1 MATMTT
7 NVSKQGKKRSSARA
21 THPIAKRLEQVRK
34 RYGIRSIR
42 AFWQK
47 LVEEGGVDVTYAGA
61 RFYHT
66 SREAPVS
73 YLEGVTKAFPEVRM
87 DWLTTGRGEMTEA
100 EEEAARK
107 SRSYEWQTDG
117 WLPREPME
125 LLIQGFPELGSAS
138 TALSHLVFALATD
151 IMLRERDQ
159 QAVDDVGEAFI
170 VTTGQRIRRLLYA
183 PFHSTSKSMPH
194 PDIRDPA
201 FERYAVAALHALSLA
216 VDIGTTTED

>member
-1 MATMTT
+1 MTT
-7 NVSKQGKKRSSARA
+7 NVSKQGRKRSSARA

-100 EEEAARK
+100 EEEAAR
-107 SRSYEWQTDG
+107 RSYEWDTAE
-117 WLPREPME
+117 WLPREPMQ
-125 LLIQGFPELGSAS
+125 LLKEGFPELDSAS
-138 TALSHLVFALATD
+138 TPVAHLVFSLATD
-151 IMLRERDQ
+151 IVLR
-159 QAVDDVGEAFI
+159 QAAHEGVDDVGESFI
-170 VTTGQRIRRLLYA
+170 TKTGRLIRGWVYA
-183 PFHSTSKSMPH
+183 PFSNAYFSMPH

-216 VDIGTTTED
+216 VDIGTTTEE